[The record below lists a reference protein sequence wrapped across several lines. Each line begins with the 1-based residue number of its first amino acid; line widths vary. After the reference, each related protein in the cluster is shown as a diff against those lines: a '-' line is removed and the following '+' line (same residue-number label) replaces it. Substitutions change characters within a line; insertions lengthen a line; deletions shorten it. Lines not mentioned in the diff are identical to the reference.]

1 VSSHRPRLAAVVL
14 AGGTG
19 RRLGGLDKASIEVGG
34 STLLELA
41 LRATASA
48 AEVVVVGDEV
58 PTSRAVTWS
67 REDPPGGGPAA
78 GLLAGWDPLAAP
90 PDLVCVLAVD
100 MPGFTDSTL
109 TRLQGA
115 LASSGADGACL
126 VDERQRE
133 QWLAGLYR
141 YDALAAARPPRPDV
155 EHGMSVRRLVRGLRL
170 APVTAVAGEA
180 RDVDTWEDLGRLE
193 G

>member
-1 VSSHRPRLAAVVL
+1 MSSRRPRLAAVVL

-34 STLLELA
+34 VTLLGLA

-48 AEVVVVGDEV
+48 VEVVVVGEEV
-58 PTSRAVTWS
+58 PTSRAVTWA

-78 GLLAGWDPLAAP
+78 GLLAGLDALAVP
-90 PDLVCVLAVD
+90 PELVCVLAVD
-100 MPGFTDSTL
+100 MPGFTDRTL

-126 VDERQRE
+126 VDERGRE

-141 YDALAAARPPRPDV
+141 YDALAAARPPGPDA
-155 EHGMSVRRLVRGLRL
+155 EHGMSVRRLVQGLRL
-170 APVTAVAGEA
+170 APVAAEAEEA
-180 RDVDTWEDLGRLE
+180 RDVDTWADLRDLGR
-193 G
+193 